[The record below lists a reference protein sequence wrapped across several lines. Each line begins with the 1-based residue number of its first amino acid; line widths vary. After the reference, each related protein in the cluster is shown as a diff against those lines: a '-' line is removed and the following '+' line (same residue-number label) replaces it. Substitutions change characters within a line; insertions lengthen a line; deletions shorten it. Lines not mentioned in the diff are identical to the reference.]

1 MTEAQRVRLFDRCDG
16 VCERCGER
24 PAAEAHHRFPA
35 GLGGKRDRKAPDS
48 AYEMLCNRCHAG
60 IHGTRVVD

>member
-1 MTEAQRVRLFDRCDG
+1 MDERQRVRLADRCDG
-16 VCERCGER
+16 ICERCHER

-48 AYEMLCNRCHAG
+48 AYEMLCNYCH
-60 IHGTRVVD
+60 RVEHMGGDVR